1 MSLLVKRNTA
11 LKHQISIA
19 VGKDGY
25 QFLNASGISISGLV
39 NNVIGE
45 EIHHIKAENEGGI
58 TIRNSEYLYHS

>member
-1 MSLLVKRNTA
+1 M
-11 LKHQISIA
+11 SIA

-39 NNVIGE
+39 NNVIRE
-45 EIHHIKAENEGGI
+45 ETHHIKSENEGGI

>member
-1 MSLLVKRNTA
+1 M
-11 LKHQISIA
+11 SIA

-25 QFLNASGISISGLV
+25 QFLNASGISISALV